1 MKATVPHV
9 AAAERMRQL
18 PEELKRYAGFGEAV
32 AALAAGRPA
41 SFDGVWGSACALVA
55 AALAEAATGPLVVVA
70 PTQRVADDLAADLEI
85 FTATSPVIFPA
96 WESEPD
102 ERLVHDETFGDR
114 LRVVKGLL
122 QVSGFRVQGSGD
134 GGRRSEIGG
143 QNSEVRGQ
151 QSEVGDQRSEVRVR
165 RSNPQSAIR
174 NPQLPEPRTLNPE
187 PLPLLVTCIQA
198 LLQPSPPK
206 DAIAAGTRVLPRGE
220 RIDLEAFLKWLVE
233 RGFHATT
240 AVELPGEF
248 SHRGGIL
255 DLYAPDWLRPV
266 RVELFDDEIE
276 SLRSFDLGTQRSQE
290 SLDEIDVTVLGKEA
304 YLRMASGGRDHF
316 TDYLPADSWLLLVEP
331 EKLSEEGKSYL
342 QKVENPSAYHSVAS
356 VLAECSR
363 FGVATTAEL
372 AAGTAGIHCHLPFES
387 VERFS
392 GDIGRIRDEL
402 DTIAALDDVYLV
414 TPTEAEIERLRELL
428 SATKLAS
435 SGRLHFSLGSL
446 TEGFRLRIPL
456 PLGEGG
462 ERSEPGEGGTKA
474 LRPHPSPLPKG
485 EGNGRSHYGVPPRGL
500 LILTGSELFHRGELR
515 RLPRRRLGKAIDSFL
530 DLREGDL
537 VVHLAHGI
545 GRYRGLR
552 LIEKQGQHEEHLEI
566 EFDGGTRMFVPAVKI
581 DLVQKY
587 VGGTKTRP
595 SLAKIGGK
603 SWVKQKQAAEG
614 AVHDL
619 AVELLEM
626 QAIRASRPGIAFG
639 PDSDWQREFDASFP
653 YHETPDQ
660 LAAISAIKSDMHRPR
675 PMDRLLCGDV
685 GFGKTEVAMRA
696 AFKAV
701 DNGYQVAVLVPTTI
715 LAEQHFHSFSE
726 RMAEFPV
733 GIAKL
738 SRFCT
743 PEEERTTLAGLKTG
757 GVDIVIGTHRVA
769 SRDVE
774 FHNLG
779 LVIIDEEQRFGV
791 DVKERLKT
799 FRATVDVLTLSATPI
814 PRTLHMS
821 LVGLRD
827 ISNLETPPEDRLAVE
842 TRVARWDEGAVRHA
856 TLRELAR
863 GGQIY
868 FVHNR
873 VNDIELVAN
882 RLRRIVPE
890 ARLRIGHAQMPDDEL
905 EEVMVEFVAGK
916 FDLLLATTIVE
927 SGLDIPNANTIFID
941 ESDRYGLADLHQ
953 LRGRVGRYKHRAYAH
968 LLIEPHKHLTP
979 NAARRLRAIEEF
991 SEMGA
996 GFAIAMRDLEIRGAG
1011 NLLGTQ
1017 QSGHIAAVGYEL
1029 YCQLLENAVRTLQNM
1044 PGKMTL
1050 DVDVNLPGDAFLP
1063 ADYIADLRMKI
1074 DLYRR
1079 LTRVTRIEEL
1089 SDLKSELVDRFGPP
1103 PPPTVR
1109 LLTLAELK
1117 MDAAVWQIGSIS
1129 IEEQFIVFRYANRQ
1143 RIEQLAR
1150 MRRGQLRIVDDRS
1163 AYLPIPR
1170 GFMTPDRL
1178 LSLAKSVLQPGEQA
1192 PIIPPA

>member
-1 MKATVPHV
+1 MGGRVTVCD
-9 AAAERMRQL
+9 
-18 PEELKRYAGFGEAV
+18 GEAREGEV
-32 AALAAGRPA
+32 PA
-41 SFDGVWGSACALVA
+41 EPRGSAGAS
-55 AALAEAATGPLVVVA
+55 PS
-70 PTQRVADDLAADLEI
+70 QRA
-85 FTATSPVIFPA
+85 SP
-96 WESEPD
+96 
-102 ERLVHDETFGDR
+102 
-114 LRVVKGLL
+114 
-122 QVSGFRVQGSGD
+122 
-134 GGRRSEIGG
+134 
-143 QNSEVRGQ
+143 
-151 QSEVGDQRSEVRVR
+151 
-165 RSNPQSAIR
+165 
-174 NPQLPEPRTLNPE
+174 
-187 PLPLLVTCIQA
+187 
-198 LLQPSPPK
+198 
-206 DAIAAGTRVLPRGE
+206 
-220 RIDLEAFLKWLVE
+220 
-233 RGFHATT
+233 
-240 AVELPGEF
+240 
-248 SHRGGIL
+248 
-255 DLYAPDWLRPV
+255 
-266 RVELFDDEIE
+266 
-276 SLRSFDLGTQRSQE
+276 SQ
-290 SLDEIDVTVLGKEA
+290 
-304 YLRMASGGRDHF
+304 
-316 TDYLPADSWLLLVEP
+316 
-331 EKLSEEGKSYL
+331 
-342 QKVENPSAYHSVAS
+342 
-356 VLAECSR
+356 
-363 FGVATTAEL
+363 
-372 AAGTAGIHCHLPFES
+372 
-387 VERFS
+387 
-392 GDIGRIRDEL
+392 
-402 DTIAALDDVYLV
+402 
-414 TPTEAEIERLRELL
+414 
-428 SATKLAS
+428 
-435 SGRLHFSLGSL
+435 
-446 TEGFRLRIPL
+446 
-456 PLGEGG
+456 
-462 ERSEPGEGGTKA
+462 
-474 LRPHPSPLPKG
+474 
-485 EGNGRSHYGVPPRGL
+485 GL

-566 EFDGGTRMFVPAVKI
+566 EFDGGTKLFVPAVKI

-603 SWVKQKQAAEG
+603 SWLKQKQAAEG

-626 QAIRASRPGIAFG
+626 QAIRASRPGITFN

-660 LAAISAIKSDMHRPR
+660 LSAIGSIKSDMHHPR

-733 GIAKL
+733 DIAKL

-743 PEEERTTLAGLKTG
+743 LEEERAALAGLKSG
-757 GVDIVIGTHRVA
+757 KIDIVIGTHRVA
-769 SRDVE
+769 SKDVE

-842 TRVARWDEGAVRHA
+842 TKVARWDESLVRHGV
-856 TLRELAR
+856 LRELAR

-905 EEVMVEFVAGK
+905 EEVMVDFVAGK
-916 FDLLLATTIVE
+916 FDLLLSTTIVE

-941 ESDRYGLADLHQ
+941 EADRYGLADLHQ
-953 LRGRVGRYKHRAYAH
+953 LRGRVGRYKHRAFAH

-1044 PGKMTL
+1044 PARITL
-1050 DVDVNLPGDAFLP
+1050 EVDINLPGDAFLP

-1079 LTRVTRIEEL
+1079 LTRVARFD
-1089 SDLKSELVDRFGPP
+1089 DLDDLRSELIDRFGPP
-1103 PPPTVR
+1103 PPPVER

-1117 MDAAVWQIGSIS
+1117 MDAALWQISSIS
-1129 IEEQFIVFRYANRQ
+1129 IEEQFVVFRYSNRQ
-1143 RIEQLAR
+1143 RIEQLAKL
-1150 MRRGQLRIVDDRS
+1150 RRGQLRIVDERS
-1163 AYLPIPR
+1163 AYLPIPK
-1170 GFMTPDRL
+1170 GFMTPDKL
-1178 LSLAKSVLQPGEQA
+1178 LALTKSVLQPGE
-1192 PIIPPA
+1192 